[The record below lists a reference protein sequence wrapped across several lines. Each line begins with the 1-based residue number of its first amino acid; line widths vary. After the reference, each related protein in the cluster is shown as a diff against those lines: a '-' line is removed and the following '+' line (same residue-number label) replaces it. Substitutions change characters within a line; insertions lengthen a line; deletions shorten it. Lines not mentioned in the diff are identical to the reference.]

1 MVESFPWWKEEH
13 VRLAEEAKSFVEEN
27 VSKVEEAMWN
37 EEYPWDV
44 HREVVKRGWWGVL
57 IPREYGGLG
66 LDYTSAAILSE
77 YLGVLGN
84 LGGVFTTTLFG
95 GLYQILRFGNDE
107 QRERW
112 LPKYAKGAIGAV
124 CITEPFVGS
133 DAAGADTVAVK
144 EGDKYILRGKKR
156 FITNAGMADIY
167 VVYAVTD
174 PSPEARRNYSHLTAF
189 IVEKGMRGF
198 SVEKI
203 NELSGFDGMMNGY
216 LDFDNVEVPIE
227 NRLGEEG
234 QGWWILVGGL
244 NFERLVIG
252 AQQVGILRE
261 LARYVS
267 FYTRRRVQFGQTTF
281 EYESNQYKLADII
294 MYYRISRIMTY
305 YSAYL
310 MDQGMDPVLDANILK
325 IFATEAVEKA
335 ARDAVQAMGGDG
347 WTKYYPVEAA
357 FRNSKLGPIGGGTS
371 EVLRR
376 FIVRFSMTQL
386 AEDLKPPI
394 RLPHPKL
401 KVPITVPEKMISKEK
416 LAAGEEGEMQI
427 LRILARDYLVNPGLY
442 MDIED
447 LKKFIE
453 ADEKALAE
461 VLTALEVKGLVRIHR
476 DKHNRIRL
484 VKATYDG
491 LRKAQ
496 PKEYY
501 RYYPRWV
508 KKEYIF

>member
-1 MVESFPWWKEEH
+1 
-13 VRLAEEAKSFVEEN
+13 
-27 VSKVEEAMWN
+27 
-37 EEYPWDV
+37 
-44 HREVVKRGWWGVL
+44 
-57 IPREYGGLG
+57 
-66 LDYTSAAILSE
+66 
-77 YLGVLGN
+77 
-84 LGGVFTTTLFG
+84 
-95 GLYQILRFGNDE
+95 
-107 QRERW
+107 
-112 LPKYAKGAIGAV
+112 
-124 CITEPFVGS
+124 
-133 DAAGADTVAVK
+133 
-144 EGDKYILRGKKR
+144 
-156 FITNAGMADIY
+156 
-167 VVYAVTD
+167 
-174 PSPEARRNYSHLTAF
+174 
-189 IVEKGMRGF
+189 
-198 SVEKI
+198 
-203 NELSGFDGMMNGY
+203 
-216 LDFDNVEVPIE
+216 
-227 NRLGEEG
+227 
-234 QGWWILVGGL
+234 VGGL

-476 DKHNRIRL
+476 DRHNRIRL